1 MSSYY
6 FSETIKEQ
14 LKHDAPYAWFLY
26 RQSEKS
32 SLFKKENIET
42 LKEKLDAYMD
52 CFILSEKADDS
63 LLDNFLNLD
72 DWGASYVMAKVAL
85 VCNDEERLNQVVENI
100 DEQEKS
106 KELIDALCEMSY
118 EKIYEKLNNFLSHD
132 NEWIR
137 VVAIETLIYFNASIE
152 TKDISTLLKKD
163 NPKVQAS
170 LLRLIAKNRLKNFD
184 DEIKEFLNSE
194 NHELQ
199 YHAIYAGCYLDLD
212 IAQQELKLFCLKESA
227 YLKEAITLLYA
238 VIEESEQEEMY
249 EKINIATTSK
259 RIQAHNSLLLGYP
272 EFIPSLIENMKE
284 LKYALYWGETFSC
297 ITGMDLEDDDLA
309 REEVLTEEE
318 EEIILQSI
326 KEEKYCEEYEKDLAL
341 PDVDLI
347 TQWWENHKSEFVNS
361 SRYLAGKKVTTE
373 NLENIRNS
381 GNQVERNISRET
393 LAFQNRKSI
402 ELKDK
407 KIRYTGVLLK
417 EEKKE
422 ERDSSIPTIHLKSK
436 QIAPKTGRYQAT
448 LAKGH
453 PKEEWLRNSGFD
465 IKTVKLGKNIGTF
478 GFDESEADIVWKYL
492 GE

>member
-63 LLDNFLNLD
+63 LLDDFLNLD

-106 KELIDALCEMSY
+106 KEL
-118 EKIYEKLNNFLSHD
+118 
-132 NEWIR
+132 
-137 VVAIETLIYFNASIE
+137 
-152 TKDISTLLKKD
+152 KD
-163 NPKVQAS
+163 
-170 LLRLIAKNRLKNFD
+170 
-184 DEIKEFLNSE
+184 
-194 NHELQ
+194 
-199 YHAIYAGCYLDLD
+199 
-212 IAQQELKLFCLKESA
+212 
-227 YLKEAITLLYA
+227 
-238 VIEESEQEEMY
+238 M
-249 EKINIATTSK
+249 
-259 RIQAHNSLLLGYP
+259 
-272 EFIPSLIENMKE
+272 
-284 LKYALYWGETFSC
+284 
-297 ITGMDLEDDDLA
+297 
-309 REEVLTEEE
+309 
-318 EEIILQSI
+318 
-326 KEEKYCEEYEKDLAL
+326 
-341 PDVDLI
+341 
-347 TQWWENHKSEFVNS
+347 
-361 SRYLAGKKVTTE
+361 
-373 NLENIRNS
+373 
-381 GNQVERNISRET
+381 
-393 LAFQNRKSI
+393 
-402 ELKDK
+402 